1 MRNTEIDHG
10 KVFDWGRASA
20 DYAKYRDIYP
30 QEFYQKILDL
40 GLCQA
45 GQKVLDL
52 GTGTGVLPRNLY
64 QYGADFTGIDISENQ
79 IGQAKKLAEE
89 GRMNIQF
96 QCIPAEKAGFPDGA
110 FDVVTACQCFFYFKH
125 EELAP
130 LIHRILKES
139 GTFVILYMAWLPFED
154 EVAGK
159 SEELVLKYNPK

>member
-52 GTGTGVLPRNLY
+52 GTGTGVLPR
-64 QYGADFTGIDISENQ
+64 TCISTE
-79 IGQAKKLAEE
+79 
-89 GRMNIQF
+89 
-96 QCIPAEKAGFPDGA
+96 
-110 FDVVTACQCFFYFKH
+110 
-125 EELAP
+125 
-130 LIHRILKES
+130 RILPVS
-139 GTFVILYMAWLPFED
+139 TFRRIRSRRRRSWRKRDA
-154 EVAGK
+154 
-159 SEELVLKYNPK
+159 